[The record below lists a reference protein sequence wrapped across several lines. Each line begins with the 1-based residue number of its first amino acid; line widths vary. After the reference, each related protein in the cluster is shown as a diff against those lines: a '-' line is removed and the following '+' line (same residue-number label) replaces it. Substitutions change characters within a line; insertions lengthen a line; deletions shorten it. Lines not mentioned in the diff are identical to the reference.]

1 MTLKD
6 FISEEN
12 IHLNENFSSWQDA
25 VRFAGNMLIGS
36 GSINERYRED
46 MVKMVETNGP
56 YIVIMPGV
64 ALAHARPNGNVFK
77 NQVALLTI
85 PQGVN
90 FGNKDNDPVHYLFAI
105 AARTNKEHLVMFKAV
120 AEFISEE
127 KNLQALQEAVCLQ
140 DIEF

>member
-1 MTLKD
+1 MCSK
-6 FISEEN
+6 
-12 IHLNENFSSWQDA
+12 
-25 VRFAGNMLIGS
+25 
-36 GSINERYRED
+36 
-46 MVKMVETNGP
+46 
-56 YIVIMPGV
+56 
-64 ALAHARPNGNVFK
+64 
-77 NQVALLTI
+77 QVALLTI

-105 AARTNKEHLVMFKAV
+105 AARTNKEHLMMFKAV